1 MTYTQQRE
9 LRENDLKN
17 DKRTLLIK
25 EEEPRRTKLCRIGQA
40 RTLKTKYSY
49 IWAMA
54 NEIKQNKKKTN
65 FS

>member
-9 LRENDLKN
+9 LRENDMKN

-40 RTLKTKYSY
+40 RTLK
-49 IWAMA
+49 
-54 NEIKQNKKKTN
+54 QNKAIFELWQTK
-65 FS
+65 